1 MVESVADEVFSR
13 VEALTAAGGAATR
26 AEAIRQ
32 VAAEMERS
40 VSATSSAFYAGARRA
55 REQEPPATRRTRA
68 QAPAAVR
75 GREAAPSRRARGTG
89 RHSDAPKLY
98 AEMLPLVEAGATIEQ
113 AARRF
118 GDEEGVPEIAAGFA
132 RWLEREGRTAAPD
145 LASAPE
151 PWVAELE
158 RGARDAQARI
168 TALEAENRELRREL
182 TRARQAITRVR
193 AILDSAS

>member
-1 MVESVADEVFSR
+1 MAKSVGEQVFSR
-13 VEALTAAGGAATR
+13 VEEMTASGGVASR
-26 AEAIRQ
+26 AEAIRR
-32 VAAEMERS
+32 VAAEMDRS
-40 VSATSSAFYAGARRA
+40 VAATSSAFYAGARRA
-55 REQEPPATRRTRA
+55 RAAEAA
-68 QAPAAVR
+68 APAAPR
-75 GREAAPSRRARGTG
+75 PKGRERGAG

-132 RWLEREGRTAAPD
+132 RWLERERHPAAPAAQAGPD
-145 LASAPE
+145 PR
-151 PWVAELE
+151 VAQLE
-158 RGARDAQARI
+158 RAGRDAQARI

-193 AILDSAS
+193 AILDGAS

>member
-1 MVESVADEVFSR
+1 MAETVADQVFSR
-13 VEALTAAGGAATR
+13 VEAMTAAGGVASR
-26 AEAIRQ
+26 AEAIRR
-32 VAAEMERS
+32 VAAEMDRS
-40 VSATSSAFYAGARRA
+40 VAATSSAFYAGARRA
-55 REQEPPATRRTRA
+55 RSAEAAPAEPAAPRRRTR
-68 QAPAAVR
+68 
-75 GREAAPSRRARGTG
+75 GSG

-132 RWLEREGRTAAPD
+132 RWLERERHPAAPGA
-145 LASAPE
+145 ASGGPA
-151 PWVAELE
+151 VAELE
-158 RGARDAQARI
+158 RAGREAQARI

-193 AILDSAS
+193 AILDTAAG